1 MVLAVLLAL
10 GAAAAFAAGSALQHR
25 VAGASPAGG
34 ESRVGF
40 LLRLVHQPSWLVGL
54 LLSALAFSLHA
65 LALSQGD
72 LALVQPV
79 IVSGIVFAVL
89 IRAWLVHQ
97 RPPARTLTWLIL
109 TWLGLALFLIARPMV
124 ADHQPDL
131 TAAGLITGLGVLISG
146 GLLVAAQF
154 ATVSRRRGVLL
165 ATAAGVLFGLVA
177 GEAKL
182 VLRRLQVAGVG
193 AVFTY
198 WPFWILL
205 IVGLAA
211 IVSNQRA
218 YQATRLSVT
227 APVLNIAQVLVA
239 LGFGAVVLDET
250 AGSNAIQLILQLLGL
265 ILVITGV
272 VRLASKSG
280 VPDEDVRLEAR
291 TDPTVSGRRL
301 R

>member
-1 MVLAVLLAL
+1 MVLAIVLAL

-34 ESRVGF
+34 ESRVAF
-40 LLRLVHQPSWLVGL
+40 LVRLVHQPSWLVGL
-54 LLSALAFSLHA
+54 LLSALAFTLHA

-97 RPPARTLTWLIL
+97 RPPAPTLVWLIL
-109 TWLGLALFLIARPMV
+109 TWLGLAVFLIARPMV
-124 ADHQPDL
+124 TDHGADL
-131 TAAGLITGLGVLISG
+131 GGAGLLTGLGVVVAA

-154 ATVSRRRGVLL
+154 TAIDRRRGVLL
-165 ATAAGVLFGLVA
+165 AAAAGVLFGLVA

-182 VLRRLQVAGVG
+182 VLKRLQQDG
-193 AVFTY
+193 AAAVLSF
-198 WPFWILL
+198 WPFWTLL

-218 YQATRLSVT
+218 YQVAQLSVT

-250 AGSNAIQLILQLLGL
+250 TGSTAIQLTVQLVGL
-265 ILVITGV
+265 VLVITGV

-280 VPDEDVRLEAR
+280 VPEEEDRIDVRTSQLAG
-291 TDPTVSGRRL
+291 GRRL